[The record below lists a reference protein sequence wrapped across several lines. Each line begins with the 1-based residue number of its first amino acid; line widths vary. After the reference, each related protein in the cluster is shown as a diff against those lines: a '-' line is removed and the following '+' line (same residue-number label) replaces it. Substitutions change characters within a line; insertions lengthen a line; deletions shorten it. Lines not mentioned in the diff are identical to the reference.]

1 MLLILEIITSEM
13 PLKQRVQTPH
23 SQDNW
28 DTIYLVCLSPQAL
41 LLYCLFYLFIYF
53 FHIWSVSMQAI
64 GFLHPLR
71 TWGLQNFFY
80 IFRLIEFLNIL
91 YEASIIK
98 KMQL

>member
-1 MLLILEIITSEM
+1 MLLIPEIITSEM

-53 FHIWSVSMQAI
+53 FHI
-64 GFLHPLR
+64 
-71 TWGLQNFFY
+71 
-80 IFRLIEFLNIL
+80 
-91 YEASIIK
+91 
-98 KMQL
+98 

>member
-1 MLLILEIITSEM
+1 
-13 PLKQRVQTPH
+13 
-23 SQDNW
+23 
-28 DTIYLVCLSPQAL
+28 
-41 LLYCLFYLFIYF
+41 
-53 FHIWSVSMQAI
+53 MQAI